1 MGAGGLAAFGVPSPM
16 LQSSDLSAAVEPS
29 AASPFTRPVPSQMT
43 YKAQAGSNAEERE
56 LDDNSLAWMAPD
68 FDLDELL

>member
-1 MGAGGLAAFGVPSPM
+1 
-16 LQSSDLSAAVEPS
+16 
-29 AASPFTRPVPSQMT
+29 MT